1 MKPYCCSA
9 RVVRVCETASSSFK
23 QCVSVAVLVM
33 FTGSLQPHHKQ
44 PTITPV
50 QALITCSTFMLFSD
64 HLKLKLLVL
73 CAFFLLQLHLK
84 LSGFTILMPPKGQ
97 VGAVKS
103 IYAKK
108 LLLGF
113 EGNVGF
119 LLDKCLSINPPAV
132 FTFQNQSIL
141 QITIL
146 SKYER
151 FHSYQARTAHGEE
164 TETITIA
171 FSSSSSFHFLHEDL

>member
-9 RVVRVCETASSSFK
+9 CVVRVCETASSSFE

-64 HLKLKLLVL
+64 HLKLKLSVL
-73 CAFFLLQLHLK
+73 WSPVCSVHDSFFLLQLHLK
-84 LSGFTILMPPKGQ
+84 LSDFTILMPPKGQ

-113 EGNVGF
+113 EGNVWF
-119 LLDKCLSINPPAV
+119 LLDKCLSINPPAA

-146 SKYER
+146 SEYEP
-151 FHSYQARTAHGEE
+151 FHSYQARTAHMGKK
-164 TETITIA
+164 
-171 FSSSSSFHFLHEDL
+171 LRL